1 MSMAYKFIE
10 ILFDI
15 LTLAIFLRV
24 ILSWFNI
31 NPYNRF
37 MTLLDQITEPVLGPL
52 RRIIPPMGGLDFTP
66 IIALFLLQIV
76 ERLLLSFVRGAM

>member
-1 MSMAYKFIE
+1 MSMIYRFIQV
-10 ILFDI
+10 LFDVM
-15 LTLAIFLRV
+15 TLAIFLRV

-31 NPYNRF
+31 NPFNPL
-37 MTLLDQITEPVLGPL
+37 MSLLDQVTEPVLGPL

-76 ERLLLSFVRGAM
+76 ERLLLSLVRGAM

>member
-1 MSMAYKFIE
+1 MSMVYRFIQ
-10 ILFDI
+10 ILFDVM
-15 LTLAIFLRV
+15 TLAIFLRV

-52 RRIIPPMGGLDFTP
+52 RRVIPPMGGLDFTP
-66 IIALFLLQIV
+66 IIALFLLQII
-76 ERLLLSFVRGAM
+76 ERLLLSFVAGAM